1 MKTTAETNRRMESS
15 SSVGLFNIRDCL
27 LVSIGNDL
35 DDSAVLALESRLT
48 EEIARQRIRGV
59 IIDISQLDVVD
70 TFTGR
75 MLGSLAKMSRIL
87 DARTVVVGMR
97 PAVAI
102 TLVELGM
109 NLGGLDTA
117 LNVDKALQSM
127 SRGGAGVLEFAR

>member
-1 MKTTAETNRRMESS
+1 MSRSIDNGSA
-15 SSVGLFNIRDCL
+15 VGIFAIRDCL

-35 DDSAVLALESRLT
+35 DDSAVLALENRLT
-48 EEIARQRIRGV
+48 EEIARQHTRGV

-75 MLGSLAKMSRIL
+75 MLGALAKMSQIL

-109 NLGGLDTA
+109 SLRDLETA
-117 LNVDKALQSM
+117 LNVEKALEKLSL
-127 SRGGAGVLEFAR
+127 SASGAFEIGR